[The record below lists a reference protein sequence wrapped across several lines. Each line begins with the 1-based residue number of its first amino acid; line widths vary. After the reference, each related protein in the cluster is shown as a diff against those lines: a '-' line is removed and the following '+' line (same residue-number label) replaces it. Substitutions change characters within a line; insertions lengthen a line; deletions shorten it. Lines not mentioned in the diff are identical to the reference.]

1 MEYTYEVLRQC
12 HGLRFQATLLNNP
25 QEGIVKVTDEGI
37 TLCFGKKDPGYL
49 CTFGRRDTFSFSKS
63 TFTILPNDFKIIPRN
78 PKTYK
83 DWQIGDGIIKD
94 GIEGKIAFR
103 FGDIVIPLYKDTGK
117 TGVVYSCSEFFDTGF
132 RLILTDVE
140 KNLKSG
146 KKREKTSEFHIKAG
160 DPVLVRDSPKDKWV
174 LEVFVKRL
182 KDCPHNYPYKTTNG
196 IRVCCWVECLLYNKT
211 TKHLFGTTR
220 RDLHPQ

>member
-37 TLCFGKKDPGYL
+37 ILCFGKKDPGYL

-83 DWQIGDGIIKD
+83 DWQVGDRIIKE
-94 GIEGKIAFR
+94 GLEGKIAFR
-103 FGDIVIPLYKDTGK
+103 FGDIVIPLYKDSGK
-117 TGVVYSCSEFFDTGF
+117 TGVIYSCSEFFDSGF
-132 RLILTDVE
+132 RLIPTDME
-140 KNLKSG
+140 KKLF
-146 KKREKTSEFHIKAG
+146 EKTSQKCPKCIMRKG
-160 DPVLVRDSPKDKWV
+160 DLVLVRNSPTDVWI
-174 LEVFVKRL
+174 LESFVMEVSDAAR
-182 KDCPHNYPYKTTNG
+182 YPYKATNG
-196 IRVCCWVECLLYNKT
+196 VSVCGWVECLPYNNT
-211 TKHLFGTTR
+211 TKHLLGTTR
-220 RDLHPQ
+220 RDLHLQ